1 MAGTS
6 EVIIGKTRSI
16 SLLSLGSKECL
27 LKLFFKD
34 LFYDFC
40 AAVDCQ
46 GFVEF
51 NRNLPTAG
59 EAVRDLIVSLG
70 SFYWR
75 ETLLLL
81 ESHSGIN
88 SGR

>member
-1 MAGTS
+1 MT
-6 EVIIGKTRSI
+6 
-16 SLLSLGSKECL
+16 
-27 LKLFFKD
+27 
-34 LFYDFC
+34 C